1 MMDKVKALF
10 IRGKYKSKEDGRI
23 DTMRIEGGND
33 KYNNMIDIR
42 RWNSIYEGN
51 PPWLSNKVFTRKT
64 AASIV
69 SEIATMATIEF
80 ESEIVCKEKGDEK
93 AEYLNEQYQRLVD
106 RTRVII
112 EYMLVQGG
120 VVLKAFP
127 SGNRVG
133 VEMKLAGSFVPLKF
147 NDFDELVD
155 VVFIDEVVD
164 EKDTY
169 TRHERHIFEDG
180 VYTVTNTAYLGKNI
194 KVGNNS
200 NIIPLEVV
208 KEWSELEY
216 EHVTYGATHPTYSYL
231 RAPFGNS
238 DSMSSPLGSS
248 LFSRI
253 EGLLEDYDRHNSEAL
268 WEIRS
273 ARRLIFAANEI
284 IRDLDLDDDESEGKL
299 FRGLDVDTAGQ
310 SGNHGLSNL
319 IDVVSPDIRI
329 DDYTQG
335 KEEILRSIEFNSGLG
350 RGELSRVDQVD
361 KTAEEI
367 KSSKQSSS
375 RTIVDIQK
383 VIEKS
388 YTEIA
393 KAIEIIATEFIDD
406 VPESDEEYVPTFHF
420 DDSIVVD
427 SKSEIEIMM
436 DEFDKG
442 LISPEE
448 YLNRRY
454 GWTPEQA
461 KEQLRLNKE
470 YRGGSPSEGSNE
482 EVNEE

>member
-1 MMDKVKALF
+1 MIDKMRALF
-10 IRGKYKSKEDGRI
+10 SRKNYESKRDGRV

-33 KYNNMIDIR
+33 RYNNMADVR

-51 PPWLSNKVFTRKT
+51 PPWLSDKVFTRKT
-64 AASIV
+64 ATSIV

-93 AEYLNEQYQRLVD
+93 ASYLNSQYQHLID

-120 VVLKAFP
+120 IVLKAFP
-127 SGNRVG
+127 SGSRVG
-133 VEMKLAGSFVPLKF
+133 VEMKLAGSFIPLKF
-147 NDFDELVD
+147 NDFGELID

-164 EKDTY
+164 DKETY
-169 TRHERHIFEDG
+169 TRHERHVLEDG
-180 VYTVTNTAYLGKNI
+180 IYTVTNTAYLGKNI

-208 KEWSELEY
+208 KEWAELEY
-216 EHVTYGATHPTYSYL
+216 KHVTHDATYPTYSYL

-253 EGLLEDYDRHNSEAL
+253 EGLLEDYDRLNSATS
-268 WEIRS
+268 WEFES
-273 ARRLIFAANEI
+273 AERLVFAANELFKRLND
-284 IRDLDLDDDESEGKL
+284 RDVSKRLYRKFEMDTVGQTGAL
-299 FRGLDVDTAGQ
+299 GLD
-310 SGNHGLSNL
+310 SL
-319 IDVVSPDIRI
+319 IDVFNPDIRVEAF
-329 DDYTQG
+329 TQG
-335 KEEILRSIEFNSGLG
+335 KEEILRAIEFNSGLG

-388 YTEIA
+388 YKEVA
-393 KAIEIIATEFIDD
+393 KAIELIATEFIDD
-406 VPESDEEYVPTFHF
+406 MPESDEEYIPTFHF

-436 DEFDKG
+436 DEFEKG

-448 YLNRRY
+448 YLSRRY
-454 GWTPEQA
+454 GWTTEQA
-461 KEQLRLNKE
+461 REQLRLNKE
-470 YRGGSPSEGSNE
+470 YRDGGPNKVSNE
-482 EVNEE
+482 ESDEE